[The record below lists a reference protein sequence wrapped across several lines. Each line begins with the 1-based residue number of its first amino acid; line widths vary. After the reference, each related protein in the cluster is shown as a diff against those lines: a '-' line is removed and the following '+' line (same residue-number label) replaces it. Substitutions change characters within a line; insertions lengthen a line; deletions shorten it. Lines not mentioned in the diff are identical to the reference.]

1 MSGYIVDKDL
11 VNRQLGLETKYD
23 LTGFVNHMGTLG
35 NGHYTANVRNP
46 FTRKWHVYDDHH
58 VTEIQETSMTKEH
71 AYLLF
76 YVRKDMQGK
85 GLRAAFPNIES
96 DYFPGKPI
104 ITKSG

>member
-58 VTEIQETSMTKEH
+58 NPMIETDSFTSK
-71 AYLLF
+71 A
-76 YVRKDMQGK
+76 
-85 GLRAAFPNIES
+85 RA
-96 DYFPGKPI
+96 
-104 ITKSG
+104 